1 MIWIFILVVSI
12 VLNLVLGFTTW
23 NMLRKNEEAEGFIYR
38 LVTAAKIAID
48 NMREVD
54 IRGSFEADDEV
65 GVTFRALKFVTEDY
79 AELVGLEAEN
89 VDGAVADDN

>member
-1 MIWIFILVVSI
+1 MIIGLSIL
-12 VLNLVLGFTTW
+12 LNLMLAFTTW
-23 NMLRKNEEAEGFIYR
+23 NLLRKNEYAEDFIYR
-38 LVTAAKIAID
+38 LVSAAKIAID

-79 AELVGLEAEN
+79 AELVGLEAEDE
-89 VDGAVADDN
+89 DGTVADDN

>member
-1 MIWIFILVVSI
+1 MMIIGLSFSILA
-12 VLNLVLGFTTW
+12 NLVLAFTTW
-23 NMLRKNEEAEGFIYR
+23 NLLRKNDEAEDFIYR

-48 NMREVD
+48 NMRDVD

-79 AELVGLEAEN
+79 AELVGLEAEREE
-89 VDGAVADDN
+89 GPVADDN